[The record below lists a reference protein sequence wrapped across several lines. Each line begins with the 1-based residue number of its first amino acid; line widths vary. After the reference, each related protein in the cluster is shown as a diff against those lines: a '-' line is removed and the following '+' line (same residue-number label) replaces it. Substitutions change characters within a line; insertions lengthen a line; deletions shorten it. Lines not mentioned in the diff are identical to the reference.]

1 MSVEKYRSS
10 TMSQKPEV
18 GDGAWLTGSTDPTAL
33 ERTLAPGV
41 ALLITASLLL
51 VCLYLFFTFV
61 LL

>member
-1 MSVEKYRSS
+1 
-10 TMSQKPEV
+10 MSQKPEV